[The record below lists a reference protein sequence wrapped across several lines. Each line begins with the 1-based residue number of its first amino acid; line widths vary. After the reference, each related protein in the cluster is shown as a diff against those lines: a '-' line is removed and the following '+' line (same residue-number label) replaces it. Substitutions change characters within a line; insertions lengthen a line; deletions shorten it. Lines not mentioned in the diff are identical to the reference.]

1 MVFSFARNFPFEPF
15 RPGARY
21 VFVMKIA
28 ILGKPFDEA
37 QKPVLQALLDDLL
50 YRQAEVSIEHAFYE
64 YLSRHFELPTAFT
77 TFTRADS
84 LAGNRFVLSIGGDG
98 TLLDTVTYVG
108 ALEIPI
114 LGINTGRLGFL
125 ATISP
130 QNIAPAI
137 DALFKGHFV
146 LEDRSLI
153 RADTDP
159 DTFGD
164 LNFGLNEFSILKRD
178 TSSMIVVHTYIDGEY
193 LNSYWADGL
202 IVATPTGSTGY
213 SLSCGGPVMLPQTNN
228 FVIAPVCPHNLNVR
242 PLIVPD
248 RSVIS
253 FEIEGRSN
261 NFLLSL
267 DSRSRTVEAGIQ
279 IAIRRENFRVRLV
292 KLNQVNFL
300 STLRSKLNWGLDR
313 RNPASTPV

>member
-1 MVFSFARNFPFEPF
+1 
-15 RPGARY
+15 
-21 VFVMKIA
+21 MKIA
-28 ILGKPFDEA
+28 ILGKPFDEQQTA
-37 QKPVLQALLDDLL
+37 FMQEMMDDLIR
-50 YRQAEVSIEHAFYE
+50 RQADISILESFHE
-64 YLSRHFELPTAFT
+64 YLSQHIQIPEGIS
-77 TFTRADS
+77 TFRRGDS
-84 LAGNRFVLSIGGDG
+84 LAGARFVLSIGGDG
-98 TLLDTVTYVG
+98 TLLDTITYVG
-108 ALEIPI
+108 ALQIPI

-130 QNIAPAI
+130 DKIAQAI

-153 RADTDP
+153 RVDTDP

-164 LNFGLNEFSILKRD
+164 INFGLNEFSILKRD

-202 IVATPTGSTGY
+202 IVSTPTGSTGY

-228 FVIAPVCPHNLNVR
+228 FIIAPVCPHNLNVR
-242 PLIVPD
+242 PLIVSD

-267 DSRSRTVEAGIQ
+267 DSRSQTVEASIQ
-279 IAIRRENFRVRLV
+279 IAVRRENFNARLV
-292 KLNQVNFL
+292 KLNHVNFL

-313 RNPASTPV
+313 RNPAGIPV

>member
-1 MVFSFARNFPFEPF
+1 
-15 RPGARY
+15 
-21 VFVMKIA
+21 MKIA

-37 QKPVLQALLDDLL
+37 LRPVLQELLNDLAQ
-50 YRQAEVSIEHAFYE
+50 RQAEVLIVESFYN
-64 YLSRHFELPTAFT
+64 YLSQCLQLPPSATSF
-77 TFTRADS
+77 RRGDS
-84 LAGNRFVLSIGGDG
+84 LKGVRFVLSIGGDG

-108 ALEIPI
+108 AQQIPI

-130 QNIAPAI
+130 DQISPAI

-153 RADTDP
+153 RVDTDP
-159 DTFGD
+159 DAFGD
-164 LNFGLNEFSILKRD
+164 INFGLNEFSILKRD

-202 IVATPTGSTGY
+202 IVSTPTGSTGY

-228 FVIAPVCPHNLNVR
+228 FIIAPVCPHNLNVR
-242 PLIVPD
+242 PLIVSD

-267 DSRSRTVEAGIQ
+267 DSRSVTVEATIQ
-279 IAIRRENFRVRLV
+279 IAVRRENFNARLV
-292 KLNQVNFL
+292 KLNHVNFL

-313 RNPASTPV
+313 RNPSGIPV

>member
-1 MVFSFARNFPFEPF
+1 
-15 RPGARY
+15 
-21 VFVMKIA
+21 MKIA
-28 ILGKPFDEA
+28 ILGKPFDENQTA
-37 QKPVLQALLDDLL
+37 FMQEMMNDLVR
-50 YRQAEVSIEHAFYE
+50 RQAEVSILESFHA
-64 YLSRHFELPTAFT
+64 YLRQHIQLPEGIT
-77 TFTRADS
+77 TFRRGDS
-84 LAGNRFVLSIGGDG
+84 LQGTRFVLSIGGDG
-98 TLLDTVTYVG
+98 TLLDTVTHVG
-108 ALEIPI
+108 PLQIPI

-130 QNIAPAI
+130 DKIAQAI

-153 RADTDP
+153 RVDTDP

-164 LNFGLNEFSILKRD
+164 INFGLNEFSILKRD

-202 IVATPTGSTGY
+202 IVSTPTGSTGY

-228 FVIAPVCPHNLNVR
+228 FIIAPVCPHNLNVR
-242 PLIVPD
+242 PLIVSD

-267 DSRSRTVEAGIQ
+267 DSRSNTVEAGIQ
-279 IAIRRENFRVRLV
+279 IAVRRENFNARLV
-292 KLNQVNFL
+292 KLNHVNFL

-313 RNPASTPV
+313 RNPAGIPL